1 MTHLHIDWQRGAQ
14 LMKSEHVFVSQQG
27 EPKGKNN
34 NRSSFSEAPNT
45 WIRGKGLTEFIGR
58 PLLTDW
64 GISSGVPSRESQR
77 ILNSFTHPPPCRP
90 PYPAS
95 LFHPPK
101 WSILV
106 RIFKNIPKE
115 VRMSWRSP
123 VTLFQKLTPKGHR
136 SFNWGQHGATSNGGN
151 ILDRLSFDPHLLP
164 ITTDTFNYFKPSN
177 APPLLRP
184 SNIPKHG
191 RTSALVWSTKKQV
204 RIRPLLYW
212 SSWLLNKFDVCAC
225 IWRGSVNESSSNYT
239 AFNGT

>member
-164 ITTDTFNYFKPSN
+164 ITTDTFNYFKPPPPPPAPLQHPKTWQNISSRLIYKEAGSN
-177 APPLLRP
+177 SPTSLL
-184 SNIPKHG
+184 
-191 RTSALVWSTKKQV
+191 
-204 RIRPLLYW
+204 
-212 SSWLLNKFDVCAC
+212 
-225 IWRGSVNESSSNYT
+225 E
-239 AFNGT
+239 